1 MGPKTSPGW
10 IRPALS
16 CSQALYRK
24 QKDERKGFRSVSII
38 CRMKPFQEAAVGGQ
52 LLKIWNE
59 RLGDGTVR

>member
-1 MGPKTSPGW
+1 MRG
-10 IRPALS
+10 
-16 CSQALYRK
+16 
-24 QKDERKGFRSVSII
+24 KGFRSVSII